1 MAKILVVDDTKLL
14 STLIAR
20 VLCAAGHQVE
30 IALSATAAWKV
41 LENRSVDLM
50 LLDLEM
56 PQMNGLDFLDTLR
69 KIPEWADLPTIVV
82 SGRNDRASV
91 FRAKLLG
98 VADYLYKD
106 DCLMDL
112 LLARIDAA
120 LKGVHTA

>member
-20 VLCAAGHQVE
+20 VLGSAGHQVE
-30 IALSATAAWKV
+30 VALCATDAWKV
-41 LENRSVDLM
+41 LETRPVDLM

-56 PQMNGLDFLDTLR
+56 PHMGGLDFLDTLR

-98 VADYLYKD
+98 VADYLYKGE
-106 DCLMDL
+106 CLMDQL
-112 LLARIDAA
+112 LTRIDAA
-120 LKGVHTA
+120 LKVAHTA

>member
-20 VLCAAGHQVE
+20 VLGAAGHQVE
-30 IALSATAAWKV
+30 VALSATGAWKI

-82 SGRNDRASV
+82 SGRNDRGSV

-106 DCLMDL
+106 DCLMDV